1 MKDSF
6 RDRRTLLLT
15 VFLPIIM
22 MTGLAFFYEYLLSSN
37 GEKSTYTLV
46 VNSSISEEEEIL
58 FNNLTNVTLYKS
70 DDPKKELQEGIGD
83 AAVIFSDN
91 FAKKIEKG
99 EKGKVT
105 IIGDSY
111 GQNSSHLMSLV
122 ATQLTSYEKE
132 VISQRLKKLG
142 TDENII
148 QPFTLEQIE
157 FSDETPSTTLLGLLV
172 PLILSL
178 AIGIGASPAA
188 SDLFAGE
195 KERKT
200 MESLLMTP
208 VNRST
213 MLFAKWLTIS
223 SIGSIIGLVTLMVV
237 TLEIKFFTK
246 HLKEAITFGDQWMVI
261 VALALLISISYS
273 MLIAS
278 ILMLT
283 SIIGKS
289 IKEAQ
294 SYSTLIMMLC
304 LFPAMI
310 ITTIGVNELK
320 LYHFSIP
327 LFNFFSISKELL
339 LGIVDVKHI
348 IIVLISNTITMLI
361 LFIIGR
367 ILFLKD
373 KWVMN
378 V

>member
-46 VNSSISEEEEIL
+46 VNSSISDEEEIL

-91 FAKKIEKG
+91 FAKKIEKE

-111 GQNSSHLMSLV
+111 SQNSSHLMSLV
-122 ATQLTSYEKE
+122 ANQLTSYEKA

-294 SYSTLIMMLC
+294 SYSTPIMMLC

>member
-111 GQNSSHLMSLV
+111 SQNSSHLMSLV
-122 ATQLTSYEKE
+122 ANQLTSYEKA

-294 SYSTLIMMLC
+294 SYSTPIMMLC